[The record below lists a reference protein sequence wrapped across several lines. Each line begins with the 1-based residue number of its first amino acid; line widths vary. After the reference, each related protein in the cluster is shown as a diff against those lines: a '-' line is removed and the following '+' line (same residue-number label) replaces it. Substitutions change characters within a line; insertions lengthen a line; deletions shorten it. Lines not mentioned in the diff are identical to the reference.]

1 MKTLKYT
8 LYVYDFPFMILS
20 ILLFPRSINKIDKLF
35 TGAKK
40 KYTGIHGAVEV
51 GDVLELEAMV
61 KNGASINEV
70 EEKDKF
76 TPLHTAANSGALEV
90 VYFVS

>member
-1 MKTLKYT
+1 M
-8 LYVYDFPFMILS
+8 
-20 ILLFPRSINKIDKLF
+20 LFV
-35 TGAKK
+35 GQKK
-40 KYTGIHGAVEV
+40 KYTGIHGAVEC

-76 TPLHTAANSGALEV
+76 TPLHTACNSGALEV
-90 VYFVS
+90 CIHRLHVYYIIFINNSYL

>member
-1 MKTLKYT
+1 M
-8 LYVYDFPFMILS
+8 
-20 ILLFPRSINKIDKLF
+20 
-35 TGAKK
+35 
-40 KYTGIHGAVEV
+40 EV

-76 TPLHTAANSGALEV
+76 TPLHTAANIGALEV
-90 VYFVS
+90 DILV

>member
-1 MKTLKYT
+1 M
-8 LYVYDFPFMILS
+8 
-20 ILLFPRSINKIDKLF
+20 LFV
-35 TGAKK
+35 GQKK
-40 KYTGIHGAVEV
+40 KYTGIHGAVEC

-76 TPLHTAANSGALEV
+76 TPLHTACNSGACIHRLH
-90 VYFVS
+90 VYYIIIFINDS